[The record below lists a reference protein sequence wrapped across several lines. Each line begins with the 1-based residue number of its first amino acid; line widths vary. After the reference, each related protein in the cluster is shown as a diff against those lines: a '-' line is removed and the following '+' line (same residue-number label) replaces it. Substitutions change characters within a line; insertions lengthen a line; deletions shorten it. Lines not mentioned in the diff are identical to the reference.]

1 MNFTDSEIEDL
12 LKGIFEGDI
21 TKENLPV
28 DLYESIAKFLEGG
41 LYKGF
46 GGSVTE
52 FNGKDLDLLEDLRTN
67 IYMFSAAKTY
77 EEVREIQ
84 DKIYDDNDTIRPFK
98 DFFDDAKKTY
108 DQYNVNYAQTEY
120 NTAIASG
127 QMAVRWN
134 QIEADK
140 DILPLLKMTVVE
152 DAQTTEICEPL
163 DGITLPIND
172 PFWDEFY
179 PPNHWNCRSTVLQL
193 DEGEISS
200 KKEVEKASEHA
211 DEDMQDVFKMNVGK
225 DGYVFSPEHP
235 YFLNSPPE
243 LGRENFGLPLPE
255 VSRYDVGRRLKENI
269 RELIAG
275 DKDFDTLKLFTDKA
289 TGDFLPSRTDFH
301 KELINNYI
309 SKNGG
314 TTKKGT
320 SYFMG
325 GAPATGKSSLLDTG
339 VVKLPKGILKIDPD
353 AIKAMLPEYKGM
365 VEKGEVLAAH
375 KTHEESSILSKSIV
389 KTVAKAKGDIVMDG
403 VGDGE
408 YDKLV
413 AKVME
418 QKEAGKKVEAHYITT
433 NVEESVKR
441 ATKRAIET
449 GREVPEKYIRD
460 MHREISNLVPKLAD
474 NGVFDVL
481 KLYDNNVARGE
492 KPILIFEQT
501 GKKIIVHDKA
511 KYNAFLAQGK
521 KV

>member
-1 MNFTDSEIEDL
+1 VNFTDKEIDEL
-12 LKGIFEGDI
+12 IKGVFDGEID
-21 TKENLPV
+21 KENLPEN
-28 DLYESIAKFLEGG
+28 LYTAIAEFLQGG

-46 GGSVTE
+46 GGSVAD
-52 FNGKDLDLLEDLRTN
+52 FGGKDLDLLEDLRTN

-77 EEVREIQ
+77 DEVRTLQ
-84 DKIYDDNDTIRPFK
+84 DKMYDSDNNIKPFK
-98 DFFDDAKKTY
+98 DFYEDAVKTY
-108 DQYNVNYAQTEY
+108 DQYNKNYAETEY
-120 NTAIASG
+120 NTALASG
-127 QMAVRWN
+127 EMAAKWN
-134 QIEADK
+134 QIEAEK
-140 DILPLLKMTVVE
+140 DLFPLLKMTVVE

-193 DEGEISS
+193 DEGEVSS
-200 KKEVEKASEHA
+200 KSEVNKAKEHA

-255 VSRYDVGRRLKENI
+255 VSRYDVGKRLKENI
-269 RELIAG
+269 QILINS
-275 DKDFDTLKLFTDKA
+275 DKDFDTLKLFTDKS
-289 TGDFLPSRTDFH
+289 TGDFLQSRTDFH
-301 KELINNYI
+301 KELVNNYI
-309 SKNGG
+309 SSNGG
-314 TTKKGT
+314 TTKRGT

-325 GAPATGKSSLLDTG
+325 GAPATGKSSLLETG
-339 VVKLPKGILKIDPD
+339 VVKLPKGILKVDPD
-353 AIKAMLPEYKGM
+353 AIKKMIPEYNGM
-365 VEKGEVLAAH
+365 VEKNVSTAAH
-375 KTHEESSILSKSIV
+375 KVHEESSILSKSIV

-413 AKVME
+413 KKVLE
-418 QKEAGKKVEAHYITT
+418 QREAGKKVEAHYITT

-441 ATKRAIET
+441 ATKRASET
-449 GREVPEKYIRD
+449 GREVPEAYIRD
-460 MHREISNLVPKLAD
+460 MHREISKLVPKLAE

-492 KPILIFEQT
+492 KPILIFEQIG
-501 GKKIIVHDKA
+501 GKIKIHNKV
-511 KYNAFLAQGK
+511 KYNAFLAQAK
-521 KV
+521 